1 LFRPSFFAIFLLSAF
16 ALISV
21 SSSTGQTKEAFSPS
35 SAAMSNDVSGKWQV
49 LWQGRLGTEQCMVQL
64 QQDPA
69 NKLKGTLQDQ
79 RGMASLTGTVDG
91 KNVTF
96 DVQFQGPRPFTTR
109 FTGTADADKM
119 EGKSQATNVGGSG
132 AFLGHGGEVVQP
144 EHPWTAKRIAT
155 EPASTQSSQSTV
167 TGSNPN
173 TATKNRQ

>member
-1 LFRPSFFAIFLLSAF
+1 MFRPFSFAIFLLSAF

-21 SSSTGQTKEAFSPS
+21 SSSTGQTKENAS
-35 SAAMSNDVSGKWQV
+35 SSSSAMSNDVSGKWQV
-49 LWQGRLGTEQCMVQL
+49 SWQGRLGTEQCIVQM
-64 QQDPA
+64 QQDSA

-79 RGMASLTGTVDG
+79 RGIASLTGTIDG

-109 FTGTADADKM
+109 FTGTADGDKM

-144 EHPWTAKRIAT
+144 EHPWTAKRILT
-155 EPASTQSSQSTV
+155 EPASTQSSQSIG

-173 TATKNRQ
+173 TATKN

>member
-1 LFRPSFFAIFLLSAF
+1 LFRPFSFAIFLLSAF

-21 SSSTGQTKEAFSPS
+21 SSSTGQTKENAS
-35 SAAMSNDVSGKWQV
+35 SSSSAMSNDVSGKWQV
-49 LWQGRLGTEQCMVQL
+49 SWQGRLGTEQCIVQM
-64 QQDPA
+64 QQDST

-79 RGMASLTGTVDG
+79 RGIASLTGTIDG

-109 FTGTADADKM
+109 FTGTADGDKM

-144 EHPWTAKRIAT
+144 EHPWTAKRILT
-155 EPASTQSSQSTV
+155 EPASTQSSQSIG

-173 TATKNRQ
+173 TATKN

>member
-1 LFRPSFFAIFLLSAF
+1 MFRPFSFAIFLLSAF

-21 SSSTGQTKEAFSPS
+21 SSSTGQTKENAS
-35 SAAMSNDVSGKWQV
+35 SSSSAMSNDVSGKWQV
-49 LWQGRLGTEQCMVQL
+49 SWQGRLGTEQCIVQM
-64 QQDPA
+64 QQDST

-79 RGMASLTGTVDG
+79 RGIASLTGTIDG

-109 FTGTADADKM
+109 FTGTADGDKM

-144 EHPWTAKRIAT
+144 EHPWTAKRIVT
-155 EPASTQSSQSTV
+155 EPASTQSSQSIG

-173 TATKNRQ
+173 TATKN

>member
-1 LFRPSFFAIFLLSAF
+1 LFRPFSFAIFLLSAF

-21 SSSTGQTKEAFSPS
+21 SSSTGQTKENAS
-35 SAAMSNDVSGKWQV
+35 SSSSAMSNDVSGKWQV
-49 LWQGRLGTEQCMVQL
+49 SWQGRLGTEQCIVQM
-64 QQDPA
+64 QQDST

-79 RGMASLTGTVDG
+79 RGIASLTGTIDG

-109 FTGTADADKM
+109 FTGTADGDKM

-144 EHPWTAKRIAT
+144 EHPWTAKRIVT
-155 EPASTQSSQSTV
+155 EPASTQSSQSIG

-173 TATKNRQ
+173 TATKK

>member
-1 LFRPSFFAIFLLSAF
+1 MFRPFSFAIFLLSAF

-21 SSSTGQTKEAFSPS
+21 SSSTGQTKENAS
-35 SAAMSNDVSGKWQV
+35 SSSSAMSNDVSGKWQV
-49 LWQGRLGTEQCMVQL
+49 SWQGRLGTEQCIVQM
-64 QQDPA
+64 QQDSA

-79 RGMASLTGTVDG
+79 RGIASLTGTIDG

-109 FTGTADADKM
+109 FTGTADGDKM

-144 EHPWTAKRIAT
+144 EHPWTAKRIVT
-155 EPASTQSSQSTV
+155 EPASTQSSQSIG

-173 TATKNRQ
+173 TATKN

>member
-1 LFRPSFFAIFLLSAF
+1 LFRPFSFAIFLLSAF

-21 SSSTGQTKEAFSPS
+21 SSSTGQTKENAS
-35 SAAMSNDVSGKWQV
+35 SSSSAMSNDVSGKWQV
-49 LWQGRLGTEQCMVQL
+49 SWQGRLGTEQCIVQM
-64 QQDPA
+64 QQDST

-79 RGMASLTGTVDG
+79 RGIASLTGTIDG

-109 FTGTADADKM
+109 FTGTADGDKM

-144 EHPWTAKRIAT
+144 EHPWTAKRIVT
-155 EPASTQSSQSTV
+155 EPASTQSSQSIG

-173 TATKNRQ
+173 TATKN

>member
-1 LFRPSFFAIFLLSAF
+1 MFRPFSFAIFLLSAF

-21 SSSTGQTKEAFSPS
+21 SSSTGQTKENAS
-35 SAAMSNDVSGKWQV
+35 SSSSAMSNDVSGKWQV
-49 LWQGRLGTEQCMVQL
+49 SWQGRLGTEQCIVQM
-64 QQDPA
+64 QQDST

-79 RGMASLTGTVDG
+79 RGIASLTGTIDG

-109 FTGTADADKM
+109 FTGTADGDKM

-144 EHPWTAKRIAT
+144 EHPWTAKRILT
-155 EPASTQSSQSTV
+155 EPASTQSSQSIG

-173 TATKNRQ
+173 TATKN